1 MTKITKILL
10 GVSLAGFTL
19 GFTGVLW
26 GIGTPVG
33 AIFFGLFLI
42 SKLLEKEAALFD
54 EEHQQRLVLAERENI
69 SAPKPLANLAEEAFA
84 RSTLG
89 VARSA

>member
-1 MTKITKILL
+1 MTKITKMFL
-10 GVSLAGFTL
+10 GVSLVGFAL

-54 EEHQQRLVLAERENI
+54 EECQQRLVHAEREKT
-69 SAPKPLANLAEEAFA
+69 SAPRPLTNVAEEAFA
-84 RSTLG
+84 PSRLG
-89 VARSA
+89 AARSA